1 MSIGRRSTA
10 EEAAPQI
17 ETETL
22 GMELVQGSGEGGEQA
37 QIQTMIP
44 TQPHATE
51 EVQSDDAAPQ
61 IETETQ
67 GMELGHGSEGGGEQ
81 AHIQTLIPTQPHA
94 MEEAVQQKQPR
105 HSLGVC
111 GYECSSNIW
120 VLDRL

>member
-1 MSIGRRSTA
+1 MQP

-22 GMELVQGSGEGGEQA
+22 GMELGKGSEEGGEQA

-51 EVQSDDAAPQ
+51 EVQSEDAAPQ

-67 GMELGHGSEGGGEQ
+67 GMELGQGSEGGGEQ
-81 AHIQTLIPTQPHA
+81 A
-94 MEEAVQQKQPR
+94 
-105 HSLGVC
+105 
-111 GYECSSNIW
+111 
-120 VLDRL
+120 

>member
-1 MSIGRRSTA
+1 MQP

-22 GMELVQGSGEGGEQA
+22 GMELGQGSKEIGEQA

-44 TQPHATE
+44 TQPHA
-51 EVQSDDAAPQ
+51 
-61 IETETQ
+61 
-67 GMELGHGSEGGGEQ
+67 
-81 AHIQTLIPTQPHA
+81 
-94 MEEAVQQKQPR
+94 MEEAVEQKQSR
-105 HSLGVC
+105 HSRGVF